1 MLIERTS
8 LGSRSGVSR
17 RLTLSFARGVIAHMM
32 LVPLLLGLGWH
43 ERPFGIADGLL
54 RAALGV
60 M

>member
-1 MLIERTS
+1 M
-8 LGSRSGVSR
+8 SR